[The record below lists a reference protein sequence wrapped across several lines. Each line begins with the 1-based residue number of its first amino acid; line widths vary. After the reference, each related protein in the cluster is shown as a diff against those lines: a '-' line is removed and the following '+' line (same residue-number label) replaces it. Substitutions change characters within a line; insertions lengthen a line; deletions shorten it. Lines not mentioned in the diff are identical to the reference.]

1 MKSNFSR
8 FLHYTLSHSDVRE
21 VFTSSLSLSDLIGES
36 RSNQVANLSNLD
48 YRVKPDNDSE
58 GADYR
63 VKFENDGLC
72 TGRSMVEM
80 LGVLAI
86 IGVLSVGAIAG
97 YSKAMFKYKL
107 NKFSES
113 FNSLINSAIQ
123 IGPDLSRSFSENEIS
138 TEIFYKLNLIPD
150 GMTYKNNRIYDI
162 FNNSISIT
170 YYLEPVYQN
179 REYFI
184 AWYMERVNNT
194 VSQRSIEICR
204 NAVTVAKENH
214 ENIDE
219 VQIRAGNSDA
229 THGFVNSGILRGD
242 LSKYNGTK
250 LRDVGVKEIDDFC
263 SSCNSESR
271 CSFFIFFKA

>member
-1 MKSNFSR
+1 MTVQNTK
-8 FLHYTLSHSDVRE
+8 LSGYNPNRQPASIPSYLGLPRISGWKK
-21 VFTSSLSLSDLIGES
+21 F
-36 RSNQVANLSNLD
+36 ANLFE
-48 YRVKPDNDSE
+48 PDSPNKLKCDCS
-58 GADYR
+58 
-63 VKFENDGLC
+63 C

-86 IGVLSVGAIAG
+86 VGVLSVGAIAG

-113 FNSLINSAIQ
+113 FNTLVNNAIQ
-123 IGPDLSRSFSENEIS
+123 IGPDLSRSFSENAIHAEL
-138 TEIFYKLNLIPD
+138 FYKLNLIPD
-150 GMTYKNNRIYDI
+150 GMTYKDNRIYDI

-184 AWYMERVNNT
+184 TWDMERLNNT
-194 VSQRSIEICR
+194 ASQRSIEICR
-204 NAVTVAKENH
+204 NMVMIAKENH
-214 ENIDE
+214 ENIDDVE
-219 VQIRAGNSDA
+219 LRSGNSGA
-229 THGFVNSGILRGD
+229 THGFVYSGILLGD

-263 SSCNSESR
+263 SSCNSEDK
-271 CSFFIFFKA
+271 CAFYIYFKS

>member
-1 MKSNFSR
+1 MYTYFNR
-8 FLHYTLSHSDVRE
+8 FLYHTLSHSDVKHQS
-21 VFTSSLSLSDLIGES
+21 TSMLSYSGLTRIS
-36 RSNQVANLSNLD
+36 RLNKFATWFDMDTPIKSECDTLGKSASF
-48 YRVKPDNDSE
+48 KPDND
-58 GADYR
+58 G
-63 VKFENDGLC
+63 FC

-184 AWYMERVNNT
+184 TWYMERVNNT

-229 THGFVNSGILRGD
+229 THGFVNSGILLGD

>member
-8 FLHYTLSHSDVRE
+8 FLHPTPSHSNGKPQS
-21 VFTSSLSLSDLIGES
+21 TPILSYSGLTRIS
-36 RSNQVANLSNLD
+36 RLNKFATWFDMDTPIKSECDTLGKSASF
-48 YRVKPDNDSE
+48 KPDND
-58 GADYR
+58 G
-63 VKFENDGLC
+63 FC

-184 AWYMERVNNT
+184 TWYMERVNNT

-229 THGFVNSGILRGD
+229 THGFVNSGILLGD